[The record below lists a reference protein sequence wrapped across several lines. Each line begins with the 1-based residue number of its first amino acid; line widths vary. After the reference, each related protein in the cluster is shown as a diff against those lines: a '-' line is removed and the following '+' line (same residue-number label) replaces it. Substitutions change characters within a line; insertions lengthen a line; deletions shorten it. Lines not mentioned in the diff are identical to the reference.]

1 MENNGHEVLYQN
13 RQGAFLMRFLGGH
26 MQIELRADGAHI
38 SGYVN
43 VTEKKSRPVI
53 TPHGRVIEEI
63 EPRAFER
70 AINRAGNITLTL
82 DHDCTHIYANTEDGS
97 LKLYEDSIGL
107 HADVLIRD
115 ANIIDLAKRGAIK
128 GWSFGMYNVQ
138 DTIEERAEGELPLR
152 RIKELDLDHLAL
164 VVRQVPCYSAT
175 SVELRADVEI
185 EMETRTIA
193 MEPQITEERP
203 KAASPFFDNS
213 AYRALVEA
221 IRK

>member
-1 MENNGHEVLYQN
+1 MKIEV
-13 RQGAFLMRFLGGH
+13 
-26 MQIELRADGAHI
+26 RADGARI

-53 TPHGRVIEEI
+53 TPHGKVIEEI

-70 AINRAGNITLTL
+70 AIGRAGNITLTV
-82 DHDCTHIYANTEDGS
+82 DHDCTHIYASTDDGS

-115 ANIIDLAKRGAIK
+115 ENIIDLAKRGAIK

-138 DTIEERAEGELPLR
+138 DTVEARAEGELPLR
-152 RIKELDLDHLAL
+152 RIKSLDLDHITL
-164 VVRQVPCYSAT
+164 VVNQEPCYSAT
-175 SVELRADVEI
+175 SVELRAETEVEI
-185 EMETRTIA
+185 ETRMI
-193 MEPQITEERP
+193 MIKPQITEDGI
-203 KAASPFFDNS
+203 KAKPPFFDNS
-213 AYRALVEA
+213 VFRARIDA